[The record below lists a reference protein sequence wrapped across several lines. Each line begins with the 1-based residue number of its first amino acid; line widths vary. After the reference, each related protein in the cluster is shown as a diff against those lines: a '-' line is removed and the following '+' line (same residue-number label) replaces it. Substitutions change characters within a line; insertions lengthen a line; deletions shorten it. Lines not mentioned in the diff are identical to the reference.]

1 MLRSIY
7 SKAIWDH
14 RRSTVWWVIGSA
26 AIITWVSFVYPIL
39 RDSEEMKGFVEDLP
53 SGMLAVFGID
63 PATYLTGAGFL
74 QAQFF
79 SLFGPLMII
88 GLGISL
94 AVGATAKEEYDGTMD
109 MLLSV
114 PVSRLSLIIQKA
126 LMAVTLVVLV
136 AVTIAGT
143 MIGLNVA
150 IDLGLNIQGIVAVNL
165 SLALLGL
172 VFGGVTLVV
181 GAFSGRPS
189 AAIGVGILVAAVA
202 WLVNAFANLFD
213 WLEIP
218 SRLSPFTWYL
228 DGGPLINGW
237 TKGQAWLAV
246 AVLVLAGSAAA
257 LFSRRNIGVDRTV
270 IPSNSARSERGG
282 SQKLQAPWLLHNVFG
297 QSLWNRR
304 RSVWVWAGGL
314 VVLLLLTFAAWPTFA
329 SDSAAISD
337 MISAMPKELF
347 AMFGMTDPDSLAT
360 PAGFISSRAYQSI
373 GPVVMMIFA
382 IGAVS
387 GLIAKEESRG
397 QLDMVL
403 SNPVSRRRMLLE
415 KAGAIAV
422 LTLVIG
428 ATLTVFGLAGNAI
441 WDTGLN
447 GANILAA
454 NAGLVL
460 LALCFGGI
468 AIAVW
473 SVFGPGPAIG
483 VTAVIGATA
492 WFLNG
497 LGAIVDGLAPLR
509 VLSPFYWYLGNTAPL
524 AKGFEA
530 QYLLLL
536 LVAIVG
542 TAFAT
547 WRFTSSDL
555 AV

>member
-1 MLRSIY
+1 
-7 SKAIWDH
+7 
-14 RRSTVWWVIGSA
+14 
-26 AIITWVSFVYPIL
+26 
-39 RDSEEMKGFVEDLP
+39 
-53 SGMLAVFGID
+53 
-63 PATYLTGAGFL
+63 
-74 QAQFF
+74 
-79 SLFGPLMII
+79 
-88 GLGISL
+88 
-94 AVGATAKEEYDGTMD
+94 
-109 MLLSV
+109 
-114 PVSRLSLIIQKA
+114 
-126 LMAVTLVVLV
+126 
-136 AVTIAGT
+136 
-143 MIGLNVA
+143 
-150 IDLGLNIQGIVAVNL
+150 
-165 SLALLGL
+165 LLGL

-270 IPSNSARSERGG
+270 IPSNSARGERGG
-282 SQKLQAPWLLHNVFG
+282 SQKLRAPRLLHNVFG

-304 RSVWVWAGGL
+304 RSVWAWAGGL

-422 LTLVIG
+422 LTLLIG